1 MSPLAYI
8 PPPPTNGIQ
17 VGPLFFHLYGLCIA
31 IGILAAVSLARRRW
45 QQMGHDPAELERAAF
60 WGVVAGFVGGRLAYV
75 STHTGDFEG
84 RWLHVVAVWEGG
96 LALYGGLTLGIV
108 VGALVAWRQG
118 LPVGE
123 ALDAAIP
130 GIPLAQAF
138 GRWGNYF
145 NQELFG
151 TPTKLPWA
159 LEVEPRYRPDRYV
172 GFETFHPTFLYESL
186 FNLLICGL
194 LIWIGRARRLRTG
207 SLLLCYAV
215 LYATVRFFLELL
227 RTDTTY
233 RLAGL
238 SRNAWVSIAVVLAG
252 SAALVLRERRARGAD
267 EDEDA
272 SASAV
277 AAVAAATGDQ
287 VPSDAAPA
295 VGDSAAR
302 NGNDEAAEAEAA
314 AGGGS
319 SAAGDGGA
327 GEEDG
332 AAEAEAAASGG
343 SSAADN
349 GGATKEDGA
358 ADEAAAGATGEGS
371 ADGAGD
377 DGGGV
382 AGETPRRRWQ
392 PLRRR

>member
-1 MSPLAYI
+1 MNLLAYI

-31 IGILAAVSLARRRW
+31 VGILLAVSLARRRW
-45 QQMGHDPAELERAAF
+45 AQQGRDPAELERAAF

-75 STHTGDFEG
+75 STHTADFEG

-96 LALYGGLTLGIV
+96 LALYGGLTLGIL
-108 VGALVAWRQG
+108 VGVLVAWRQH
-118 LPVGE
+118 LPVGK

-151 TPTKLPWA
+151 TPTKLPLA

-215 LYATVRFFLELL
+215 LYATGRFFLELL

-238 SRNAWVSIAVVLAG
+238 SRNAWVSLAVVLAG
-252 SAALVLRERRARGAD
+252 AAALVWRERRGRGAEEKD
-267 EDEDA
+267 EEA
-272 SASAV
+272 TAA
-277 AAVAAATGDQ
+277 AAVAALTAADATAGQEQGQADE
-287 VPSDAAPA
+287 PA
-295 VGDSAAR
+295 T
-302 NGNDEAAEAEAA
+302 
-314 AGGGS
+314 AGG
-319 SAAGDGGA
+319 D
-327 GEEDG
+327 
-332 AAEAEAAASGG
+332 
-343 SSAADN
+343 
-349 GGATKEDGA
+349 
-358 ADEAAAGATGEGS
+358 AAGACEAAGAAGEAATAGDEPS
-371 ADGAGD
+371 GQDGARADGESAAEG
-377 DGGGV
+377 
-382 AGETPRRRWQ
+382 TPRRRRLS
-392 PLRRR
+392 LRRR